1 MENIFGHYAGTEKLY
16 MSMVNPVCEK
26 HGLTY
31 MEFTVIMF
39 LSNNPRFDTASDIV
53 KYRHLTKS
61 HVSMSVRSLEDKGL
75 LKGEHHEPNRRSIHL
90 TVLPAA
96 EAIVADGR
104 EAQQKL
110 FAILFDGFSP
120 AEHDQMYAFFA
131 RIEKNIADHVK
142 QIQAR

>member
-1 MENIFGHYAGTEKLY
+1 MENIFSHYAATEKLY
-16 MSMVNPVCEK
+16 MSMVSPVCEK
-26 HGLTY
+26 HSLTY

-39 LSNNPRFDTASDIV
+39 LSNNPQLDTAADLV
-53 KYRHLTKS
+53 RYRHLTKS

-75 LKGEHHEPNRRSIHL
+75 LRGEHHEPNRRSIHL
-90 TVLPAA
+90 TVLPTA

-120 AEHDQMYAFFA
+120 AEHDQMYDFFD